1 MAGDVPAHEQ
11 KVTRSY
17 VVTYPEHGPRAGDVH
32 YKDFRAFKDNRK
44 AAGTYHCDWA
54 IEHRAGDFSECDLI
68 APLEAH
74 HSHIEWAL
82 LNEVDITLLDVQYPG
97 LSNAD
102 EVGAWVES
110 AQNLELLCVNH
121 HRRHM
126 GKHVAAYA
134 DFEGLSFVR
143 NLLS

>member
-1 MAGDVPAHEQ
+1 MAEVAAHKQ
-11 KVTRSY
+11 HVTRSY
-17 VVTYPEHGPRAGDVH
+17 WVAYPEHGPRESDPH
-32 YKDFRAFKDNRK
+32 YKDFHAFKENRR

-54 IEHRAGDFSECDLI
+54 VEHRNGDFSECDLTM
-68 APLEAH
+68 PLEAH

-82 LNEVDITLLDVQYPG
+82 LNEVDLSLLEAQYPG
-97 LSNAD
+97 VSDAD
-102 EVGAWVES
+102 QVGAWVES
-110 AQNLELLCVNH
+110 ASNLELLCVNH

-126 GKHVAAYA
+126 GKHGASYA

>member
-1 MAGDVPAHEQ
+1 MTVPEHSQ
-11 KVTRSY
+11 RVTHSY
-17 VVTYPEHGPRAGDVH
+17 LVTYPEHGPREQDPH
-32 YKDFRAFKDNRK
+32 YKDFHAFKENRRK
-44 AAGTYHCDWA
+44 AGTYHCDWA
-54 IEHRAGDFSECDLI
+54 MEYRDGVFSECDLSV
-68 APLEAH
+68 PLEAH

-82 LNEVDITLLDVQYPG
+82 VNEVDLALLEEKYPG
-97 LSNAD
+97 VSNVE

-110 AQNLELLCVNH
+110 AENLELLCVNH

-126 GKHVAAYA
+126 GKHVVAYS

>member
-1 MAGDVPAHEQ
+1 MTDAHIQ
-11 KVTRSY
+11 KIAHAY
-17 VVTYPEHGPRAGDVH
+17 LVTYPAHGPRESDPH
-32 YKDFRAFKDNRK
+32 YKDFHKFKADRK
-44 AAGTYHCDWA
+44 AARTYHCDWA
-54 IEHRAGDFSECDLI
+54 VQHRDGDFSECDLTV
-68 APLEAH
+68 PLEAH

-82 LNEVDITLLDVQYPG
+82 LNEVDLALLDEAYPG
-97 LSNAD
+97 LSNPD
-102 EVGAWVES
+102 EAGAWVES

-143 NLLS
+143 HLIS